1 MESRHVYWGNFVCR
15 FASASL
21 FKVHSWMNL
30 FIFKHDLSNMSYA
43 FCMLL
48 LVSANITLAVKRVT
62 NGMEG
67 SDSAQDDETSED
79 GETLESE
86 HLLLNGSTEDE
97 ETAVHLQ
104 NFMDSL
110 TTRLLERTR
119 SSRAAASLEHS
130 AHGKHEEKEVK
141 VSKGGDSF
149 GLITQS
155 GDPVASLAKQSL
167 LQEMSEPTQE
177 HLSDQK
183 SVEC

>member
-1 MESRHVYWGNFVCR
+1 
-15 FASASL
+15 
-21 FKVHSWMNL
+21 
-30 FIFKHDLSNMSYA
+30 MSYA
-43 FCMLL
+43 FCILL

-130 AHGKHEEKEVK
+130 AHSKHEEKEVK

-155 GDPVASLAKQSL
+155 GDPVASSAKQSL